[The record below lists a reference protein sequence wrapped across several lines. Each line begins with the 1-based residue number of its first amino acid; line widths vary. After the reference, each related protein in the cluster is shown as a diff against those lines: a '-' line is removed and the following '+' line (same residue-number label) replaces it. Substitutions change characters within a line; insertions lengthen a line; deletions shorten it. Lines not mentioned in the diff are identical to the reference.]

1 MAGRRS
7 EHGILGG
14 NALLP
19 CTEPSMP
26 SRDALPPL
34 TCLRA
39 FEAAARHGSFTQA
52 GGELSL
58 TQSAISRQIKRLEK
72 DLGRPLFERTAEGL
86 RPTPAGAHYFRVV
99 QRLLRELGDETAR
112 LRRHGDDHQLTL
124 ASSPTIASHW
134 LARRLPDFQRA
145 HPEIEIRILTV
156 EDPYRLD
163 LDEFDLAFYYHLEG
177 EVDPPGLLAEPL
189 FGGEEV
195 IAVCS
200 AAYLERHG
208 PIRDAADLLARHT
221 LLVVEDHYNDW
232 LTWEAWYRAL
242 GLDWHPPAHRLRA
255 NSFQLLMN
263 ATLAGQG
270 VTLGWAKLL
279 EADLDQG
286 TLVQALP
293 QSLPSPG
300 TLSLLTPQHRHLRA
314 APRAFRDWLLAEQ
327 SNAGR
332 QGHSVDAVPRP

>member
-1 MAGRRS
+1 MAERQYR
-7 EHGILGG
+7 HDILGG

-19 CTEPSMP
+19 CNEASMS
-26 SRDALPPL
+26 SRDVLPPL

-52 GGELSL
+52 GVELNL

-72 DLGRPLFERTAEGL
+72 DLGRPLFERTTDGL

-99 QRLLRELGDETAR
+99 QRMLRELGDETAR
-112 LRRHGDDHQLTL
+112 LRRHGNDHQLTL

-134 LARRLPDFQRA
+134 LARWLPDFQRT
-145 HPEIEIRILTV
+145 HPEVEIRILTV

-163 LDEFDLAFYYHLEG
+163 LDEFDLALYYHLKG
-177 EVDPPGLLAEPL
+177 EVDPPGLLAEQL

-200 AAYLERHG
+200 ATYLERHG
-208 PIRDAADLLARHT
+208 AVRDANDLLAHHT
-221 LLVVEDHYNDW
+221 LLVVEDHYHDW

-242 GLDWHPPAHRLRA
+242 GLDWHPPVHSLRA
-255 NSFQLLMN
+255 NSYQLLMN

-270 VTLGWAKLL
+270 VILGWAKLL
-279 EADLDQG
+279 EADLRRG
-286 TLVQALP
+286 TLVQAIP

-314 APRAFRDWLLAEQ
+314 APRTFRDWLLD
-327 SNAGR
+327 R
-332 QGHSVDAVPRP
+332 HRHD